1 MQSYTCVSRATL
13 IQEGGE
19 QANLVLSKARA
30 ERVATALAA
39 TGIARDRMSIVAY
52 GESESLASPGDQDH
66 YALERRV
73 KIELLRGGDE
83 QRVAAVELR

>member
-1 MQSYTCVSRATL
+1 
-13 IQEGGE
+13 
-19 QANLVLSKARA
+19 
-30 ERVATALAA
+30 
-39 TGIARDRMSIVAY
+39 MSIVAY

>member
-1 MQSYTCVSRATL
+1 MLRRSFRS
-13 IQEGGE
+13 GE
-19 QANLVLSKARA
+19 RTVLFFLVL
-30 ERVATALAA
+30 VASYVLVGIFAPVLAP
-39 TGIARDRMSIVAY
+39 
-52 GESESLASPGDQDH
+52 ASPGDQDH